1 MALNLLSTSTDALS
15 FYSPFIMILVMVLFM
30 WLFIYR
36 PQKKQ
41 QQKETEMRNSLEI
54 GDEVTT
60 IGGIVGRVVAIKED
74 TFVLETGSDRTKIRF
89 RRAAIQSIEKLNME
103 GAQTSSKQVSIS
115 KHPLHRYDAGGVFVC
130 KNERHRSIP
139 GSNYYSPFFLLQEP
153 GESSVQLC
161 CVCSPN

>member
-89 RRAAIQSIEKLNME
+89 RRAAVQAVTKLDME
-103 GAQTSSKQVSIS
+103 TPAQK
-115 KHPLHRYDAGGVFVC
+115 
-130 KNERHRSIP
+130 
-139 GSNYYSPFFLLQEP
+139 
-153 GESSVQLC
+153 
-161 CVCSPN
+161 

>member
-41 QQKETEMRNSLEI
+41 QQKETEVRNSLEI

-103 GAQTSSKQVSIS
+103 GSQTSSK
-115 KHPLHRYDAGGVFVC
+115 
-130 KNERHRSIP
+130 
-139 GSNYYSPFFLLQEP
+139 
-153 GESSVQLC
+153 
-161 CVCSPN
+161 